1 MSLKKM
7 RIQCLLGTWQQCEMI
22 LRRQCEVITAQQ
34 CEMGTPQQCEMITS
48 DQCEVLI
55 RLQPKEVFAEETLQ
69 FLDLLSRSLRHHPE
83 SKKMPDLMSFA
94 FWCRRAHLEQMKKE
108 YVDPKEPR
116 IGRGVSLHFAS
127 SNMPVL
133 FAFSLTAGLLAGNVC
148 IVRLPRKET
157 RQEQVIIEVMKNVI
171 QKSCPEFD
179 GRIILCRYDH
189 DAEINQMLSE
199 ICDVR
204 VLWGTDA
211 SIAEIRKARLKPGA
225 TDICFG
231 TRYSAAIL
239 DAKTVADTKEM
250 DLLIK
255 DFYNDT
261 YLNDQNACSSPRILY
276 WVGEKAT
283 VRRAQERFWVALHR
297 LLQERNYEVPA
308 YVAVQKLDAAL
319 IMAACYPDV
328 KILRAGESIAEMPQE
343 ARTKHEAL
351 QEAGKQ
357 QETRTKAETSQE
369 VRKQQKEERNLPVCT
384 ENNRIVRVQVPTLY
398 ADMWERTVPG
408 GFFIEAQGETPD
420 GLFPVLDRR
429 CQTLTGY
436 GIDRKQLTEQLAEAE
451 VTGMDRLVDVGHALD
466 FSLTWDRHNLIEE
479 MSCPDTEV

>member
-1 MSLKKM
+1 MGVKLM
-7 RIQCLLGTWQQCEMI
+7 RIQWLLGTRPQCEMI
-22 LRRQCEVITAQQ
+22 MSQQ
-34 CEMGTPQQCEMITS
+34 CEIATP
-48 DQCEVLI
+48 DQCKALTQ
-55 RLQPKEVFAEETLQ
+55 LQPKEVFAEETLQ

-83 SKKMPDLMSFA
+83 SKQMPDLMSYA

-204 VLWGTDA
+204 VLWGTDV

-225 TDICFG
+225 IDICFG

-239 DAKTVADTKEM
+239 DAKTVADTEEM
-250 DLLIK
+250 DLLVK

-276 WVGEKAT
+276 WVGEKVI
-283 VRRAQERFWVALHR
+283 VRRAKERFWAALYR

-319 IMAACYPDV
+319 MMAACNSDV
-328 KILRAGESIAEMPQE
+328 KILRAGESVA
-343 ARTKHEAL
+343 K
-351 QEAGKQ
+351 K
-357 QETRTKAETSQE
+357 K
-369 VRKQQKEERNLPVCT
+369 LPICT
-384 ENNRIVRVQVPTLY
+384 ENNRIVRVQVPMLH

-408 GFFIEAQGETPD
+408 GFFLEAQGETTD

-429 CQTLTGY
+429 CQTLTCY

-451 VTGMDRLVDVGHALD
+451 VTGVDRLVDVGHALD

-479 MSCPDTEV
+479 MSRLGTVID